1 MRFELTPLGT
11 GAALPARGRSPS
23 AQVVNAN
30 EDLYL
35 IDCGEGTQER
45 LRMAGFNF
53 QRIGHLFISH
63 LHGDHYLGVMGL
75 ISTMHLLGRDRE
87 LHIHAPQELK
97 AIIDIQL
104 QASGTW
110 LRYPLRFHPT
120 RAESGALVWSDAH
133 VQVTAL
139 ALKHRLPTT
148 GFLFRQQ
155 PAPRTLRKETVHLI
169 PHFRRSAIKAGEDLV
184 CYDGTVVPNA
194 DLTLDPPLPLSYAYC
209 SDTAYNPDLV
219 PHLNGVDV
227 LYHEATFTEHLAP
240 RARETMHSTARQA
253 ATIARDA
260 GVGQLLLGHFS
271 SRYKDVAQLL
281 EEAVTIFPDT
291 LTAEEGRTY
300 NIGRP
305 IVQNS

>member
-1 MRFELTPLGT
+1 MRFQVTPLGT

-23 AQVVNAN
+23 AQVINAN

-45 LRMAGFNF
+45 LRMAAFNF
-53 QRIGHLFISH
+53 QRIGHIFISH

-97 AIIDIQL
+97 AIIDLQL

-110 LRYPLRFHPT
+110 LRYPLRFYAT
-120 RAESGALVWSDAH
+120 RVENGAVLWSDAH
-133 VQVTAL
+133 VEVTAL

-148 GFLFRQQ
+148 GFLFRQR
-155 PAPRTLRKETVHLI
+155 PAPRTLRKESVHLI
-169 PHFRRSAIKAGEDLV
+169 PHFRRNAIKAGEDLV
-184 CYDGTVVPNA
+184 REDGTIVPNA
-194 DLTLDPPLPLSYAYC
+194 ELTSDPPPPLRYAYC
-209 SDTAYNPDLV
+209 SDTAYNTDLI
-219 PHLNGVDV
+219 PHLHGVDL
-227 LYHEATFTEHLAP
+227 LYHEATFTEHLAA
-240 RARETMHSTARQA
+240 RARETLHSTARQA

-260 GVGQLLLGHFS
+260 EVGQLLLGHFS
-271 SRYKDVAQLL
+271 SRYKDVRPLL
-281 EEAVTIFPDT
+281 EEAVAVFPATRAAD
-291 LTAEEGRTY
+291 EGCTY
-300 NIGRP
+300 PIQRS